1 MKYKTYSSYIKNV
14 KNPMSY
20 QRYKKALYEQ
30 MDKDT
35 KQKVLDLIRSGKKFG
50 EVCEI
55 SGVSVDEVCC
65 VFEENIIQECM
76 SVLNREAK

>member
-35 KQKVLDLIRSGKKFG
+35 KQKILDLIRSGKKFG

-55 SGVSVDEVCC
+55 VGVSIDEVCC
-65 VFEENIIQECM
+65 VFEENIIKKCIHD
-76 SVLNREAK
+76 LNREVK